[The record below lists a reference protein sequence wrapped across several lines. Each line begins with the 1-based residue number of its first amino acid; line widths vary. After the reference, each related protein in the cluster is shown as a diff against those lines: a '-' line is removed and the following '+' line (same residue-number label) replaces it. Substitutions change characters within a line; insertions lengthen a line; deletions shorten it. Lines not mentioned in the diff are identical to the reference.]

1 MLLHKSE
8 LSNGRRRR
16 RSAGDAKKKKKK
28 SLDAGIFSRVRHFH
42 RKAAGAEVESCLCFR
57 GDHDG
62 RRGEGGR
69 QEGETGGGDSLSVS
83 DRLCPQSV
91 NRDGS
96 SAQQLLDAN
105 CEPQVSR
112 LTGCGGGCCSP
123 TVVRVTDFPRS
134 QRSFAARVIPSETSV
149 DT

>member
-1 MLLHKSE
+1 MDGG
-8 LSNGRRRR
+8 GRR
-16 RSAGDAKKKKKK
+16 
-28 SLDAGIFSRVRHFH
+28 
-42 RKAAGAEVESCLCFR
+42 
-57 GDHDG
+57 
-62 RRGEGGR
+62 GR

-112 LTGCGGGCCSP
+112 LAGWGAGGGCCSP

-134 QRSFAARVIPSETSV
+134 QRSFTARVIPSETSV
-149 DT
+149 DK